1 MKRDNCG
8 GCQHLAVTDCV
19 FKIVHCS
26 KTEFIVP
33 HHADY
38 INDSL
43 TLHRVPEAC
52 PLSDDEV
59 QKNPDGYVSANPHK
73 MRLSEVKSV

>member
-8 GCQHLAVTDCV
+8 GCQHLCVTKG
-19 FKIVHCS
+19 FAKIVHCA
-26 KTEFIVP
+26 KTEFVVP
-33 HHADY
+33 HSADY

-43 TLHRVPEAC
+43 TLHRVPEVC
-52 PLSDDEV
+52 PLTDDEV

-73 MRLSEVKSV
+73 MKLSEVKSV